1 MNRLF
6 FGLFFILL
14 GCLSALPARADSG
27 VQGRVAW
34 RGELVPGVRVHAYHS
49 IPDIASGKV
58 VAVSSP
64 SEQDGTY
71 RLLLPPGDYYLTA
84 RDFDGAPLPGK
95 HFCYYSGAPV
105 RVTDGAY
112 TNVGFNL
119 IRIPAE
125 AAPVQ
130 GETSG
135 IRGEIAFQDE
145 PLEQCYLYVYKDPS
159 KDFKGPAYFVQPVAK
174 GDFRLRLPPGDYYL
188 LARKRAKGGQY
199 GPIEIGDHFNYY
211 YGNPVRI
218 EAGQMRE
225 VRIETITRLSM
236 LEEGE
241 NNEPRRITGKLLDPE
256 GKPATGLRVLAYRNG
271 AMTGTPD
278 ILSAPT
284 GTDGRFELPLPDDGP
299 WHLLAREHLGGP
311 AAEGEWLGR
320 HGGGAGKAVSLQG
333 KKILD
338 EVTIHVARKT
348 DP

>member
-6 FGLFFILL
+6 FVLFFILL
-14 GCLSALPARADSG
+14 GNLSALPARAESG
-27 VQGRVAW
+27 AQGRVAW

-49 IPDIASGKV
+49 IPDIAFGKA

-71 RLLLPPGDYYLTA
+71 RLLLSPGDYYLTA
-84 RDFDGAPLPGK
+84 RDYNGSPVPGK

-105 RVTDGAY
+105 RVTEGVF

-119 IRIPAE
+119 VRIPAE
-125 AAPVQ
+125 DAPTP

-135 IRGEIAFQDE
+135 IRGEISFQDE

-218 EAGQMRE
+218 EAGQTRE

-256 GKPATGLRVLAYRNG
+256 GKPAAGLRVLAYRQS

-284 GTDGRFELPLPDDGP
+284 GGDGRFELPLPDDGP
-299 WHLLAREHLGGP
+299 WYLLAREHLGGP
-311 AAEGEWLGR
+311 AEAGEQVGR
-320 HGGGAGKAVSLQG
+320 HGGGAGKAISLKGQ
-333 KKILD
+333 KILN

>member
-1 MNRLF
+1 MNRF
-6 FGLFFILL
+6 FFALLLILS
-14 GCLSALPARADSG
+14 GSLSALSALAESG

-49 IPDIASGKV
+49 IPGIASGKV

-64 SEQDGTY
+64 AEQDGTY

-105 RVTDGAY
+105 RVAEGAF

-125 AAPVQ
+125 AAPIQ

-135 IRGEIAFQDE
+135 IRGEISFQDD

-211 YGNPVRI
+211 HGNPVRI
-218 EAGQMRE
+218 EAGQTRE

-241 NNEPRRITGKLLDPE
+241 NNEPRRISGRLLDPE
-256 GKPATGLRVLAYRNG
+256 GRPAAGLRVLAYRQA
-271 AMTGTPD
+271 AMTGTPST
-278 ILSAPT
+278 LSAPT
-284 GTDGRFELPLPDDGP
+284 EADGRFDLPLPDDGP
-299 WHLLAREHLGGP
+299 WYLLARERLGGP
-311 AAEGEWLGR
+311 AEAGEQVGR